1 MKNKYILIT
10 SSIVA
15 LIILVINIVLTM
27 IGGLYTFAT
36 ILTIIFGV
44 SSTCLITYAC
54 KKEVKAKQTPLLSIE
69 NTIILKLEDLKSE
82 TITPIR
88 NKKEIEIKDDSSIKK
103 DLEIQRE
110 NKVTKEVIE
119 EELSKTMFITDLKE
133 KMKLFEA
140 EQERIKQVEEAE
152 ELLELNKYIEEQN
165 KK

>member
-44 SSTCLITYAC
+44 SSTLLITYAC

-88 NKKEIEIKDDSSIKK
+88 NNKEIEIKDDSSIKK

-119 EELSKTMFITDLKE
+119 EELSKTTFITDLKE
-133 KMKLFEA
+133 KMKQFEA